1 MRPLAVGGYTTSEV
15 RAALH
20 RGSRSWRFRYEL
32 LDVNGRPKREL
43 TNVLSTTISNDATAK
58 VKRTARFDIV
68 DDGEIDFLSERIKA
82 YAGLVMPD
90 GGVAEWPMGVFL
102 LTTPPREADE
112 SGVVTRKVDAYDLL
126 QVLTDD
132 RVLTRHTI
140 LAGAKYTDAVADLI
154 DSAGLFE
161 LAIAASDSVLPS
173 ARDWDMGT
181 PRLDIINDL
190 LSAICYRSLYVDE
203 DGVVC
208 ARPYVPA
215 SARGSDYTYEA
226 DEESVLFPAIT
237 DKLDLF
243 AVPNQ
248 WLVVRSEADS
258 ASLTASWTNRNPDSP
273 TSTIHRG
280 RMIVHFE
287 SGVDAADQAA
297 LDAIVQRMAEEAS
310 QVYEEIEFKT
320 GLMPFHG
327 EYDVLQLEYTPLGLY
342 GKFLETQWSLEM
354 AAGKQMTH
362 TVQRVVAV

>member
-1 MRPLAVGGYTTSEV
+1 MRPLAVGGYTSSEV

-20 RGSRSWRFRYEL
+20 RGARSWRFRYER
-32 LDVNGRPKREL
+32 LDLNGRPIGEL
-43 TNVLSTTISNDATAK
+43 TNVLSATISNDATAK

-68 DDGEIDFLSERIKA
+68 DDGTVDFLSDRIKA

-90 GGVAEWPMGVFL
+90 GGVAEWPVGVFL
-102 LTTPPREADE
+102 LTTPPRASDE

-126 QVLTDD
+126 QVLSDD
-132 RVLTRHTI
+132 RVIARYTV
-140 LAGAKYTDAVADLI
+140 LAGARYMDAVGDLI
-154 DSAGLFE
+154 NTAGLFDV
-161 LAIAASDSVLPS
+161 AITPSDAVLPT

-190 LSAICYRSLYVDE
+190 LAAICYRSLFVDE
-203 DGVVC
+203 EGVIC
-208 ARPYVPA
+208 ARPYVTA
-215 SARGSDYTYEA
+215 SARDPDYTYEA

-243 AVPNQ
+243 EIPNQ
-248 WLVVRSEADS
+248 WLIVRSEADS
-258 ASLTASWTNRNPDSP
+258 APLTASWTNSNPDSP
-273 TSTIHRG
+273 TSTVRRG

-297 LDAIVQRMAEEAS
+297 LDGIVQRMAEEAS
-310 QVYEEIEFKT
+310 QVYEEIDFGT

-327 EYDVLQLEYTPLGLY
+327 EYDVLELVYSPLGLY
-342 GKFLETQWSLEM
+342 GKYLETQWSMEM

-362 TVQRVVAV
+362 TVQRMVEV